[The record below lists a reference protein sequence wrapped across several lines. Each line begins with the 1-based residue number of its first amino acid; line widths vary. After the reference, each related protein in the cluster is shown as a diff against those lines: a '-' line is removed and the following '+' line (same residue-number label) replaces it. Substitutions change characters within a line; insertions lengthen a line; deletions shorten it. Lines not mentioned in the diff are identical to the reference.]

1 MAAVRWPRP
10 PPYKKL
16 SLANKRAFPH
26 RRNAIAG
33 LEMTRRISVLERED
47 CTLVAWYR
55 SIYAPRTGGAYDSH
69 HRTEGIAGR
78 TRRHGGQHGRSRQPL
93 LRLRISQYPLRVISG
108 KATLKGSVRFTSDC
122 VAKLDCSW
130 PSGSAVS
137 FGHTSWPA
145 Y

>member
-1 MAAVRWPRP
+1 MGRKKALTLAAKTP
-10 PPYKKL
+10 
-16 SLANKRAFPH
+16 
-26 RRNAIAG
+26 NAT
-33 LEMTRRISVLERED
+33 LLERED
-47 CTLVAWYR
+47 STLVAWYR
-55 SIYAPRTGGAYDSH
+55 CYAPRAGGAYDSH

-78 TRRHGGQHGRSRQPL
+78 TRRRGGQHGRSRQPL